1 MSTNT
6 RCYVDLAFL
15 RTGKLEET
23 PAGALFLPVVA
34 GGRRFLAGRLGDTQ
48 VLVALDGD
56 HAFHVAPPADWS
68 KSAGLIARKL
78 RFEAEPKS
86 AIECRDA
93 ASAPHG
99 SLVLSDLGHMIVA
112 FDQNGAKAVLLSDG
126 VGETGIDQTNAVA
139 FTSWQIVT
147 DELAPVTLYAS
158 QTSPP
163 TALPEVAN

>member
-1 MSTNT
+1 MNTNT

-23 PAGALFLPVVA
+23 PAGALFLPVLK
-34 GGRRFLAGRLGDTQ
+34 GGRRFLAGRLGDIA
-48 VLVALDGD
+48 VVVALDGD
-56 HAFHVAPPADWS
+56 EPFQVARPVDWA

-86 AIECRDA
+86 AMECQSA

-158 QTSPP
+158 QTAPR
-163 TALPEVAN
+163 TATSEAAS

>member
-1 MSTNT
+1 MEANS

-23 PAGALFLPVVA
+23 PPGALFLPVA
-34 GGRRFLAGRLGDTQ
+34 KGGDRFLAGRLGDTP

-56 HAFHVAPPADWS
+56 KAFQVALPSEWS
-68 KSAGLIARKL
+68 RAAGLIARKL

-86 AIECRDA
+86 AVECQSA

-126 VGETGIDQTNAVA
+126 VGDTGIDQTNAVA

-147 DELAPVTLYAS
+147 DEIAPVTLYAS
-158 QTSPP
+158 K
-163 TALPEVAN
+163 TAPGT